1 MRSTDEIVDTV
12 ERALMSPTGAL
23 LHVITDPTLRAPLPG
38 GAGRGNERRPTM
50 THTSQAEAFLADWN
64 VHCTFGAVPGTHG
77 VDRQEATEP
86 DGQQRRWFA
95 ELLQRHGMKVVR
107 DEIGNQFGPVEVDLA
122 AYAEIHVE
130 QGQQHGRG
138 RRHAL
143 LGAATLIVAA
153 RELVDDYEEGV
164 LHSAVGEITVY
175 PNSPVVA
182 SEARILLDL
191 RSPSMEV
198 IDSAAAKLRTSIA
211 EVEET
216 VAVEIDI
223 VHEHAWDQNP
233 YQPEGTAFRRQG
245 IRPVPWRGADRGR
258 SRFDE
263 HEGPC
268 ADGDAVRAEF
278 RRRLAQPQRVHQG
291 RRPARRSQP
300 PHRGAA
306 TDRDRSRGGGRGR
319 ERLMLA

>member
-1 MRSTDEIVDTV
+1 
-12 ERALMSPTGAL
+12 
-23 LHVITDPTLRAPLPG
+23 
-38 GAGRGNERRPTM
+38 M
-50 THTSQAEAFLADWN
+50 THSSQAEAFLADWN

-95 ELLQRHGMKVVR
+95 ALLQRHGMKVVR
-107 DEIGNQFGPVEVDLA
+107 DEIGNQFGLLELDLV
-122 AYAEIHVE
+122 AYAEIRVE
-130 QGQQHGRG
+130 QGRSMDEDGVTIGLVSATWAAHKYELHIRG
-138 RRHAL
+138 DQPHSGSALMADRRDAL
-143 LGAATLIVAA
+143 LEADKLIAAA

-182 SEARILLDL
+182 SESRILLDL

-198 IDSAAAKLRTSIA
+198 IDSAAAELRTTIA

-216 VAVEIDI
+216 VGVEIDI

-245 IRPVPWRGADRGR
+245 TRPVPWRGANRDR

-263 HEGPC
+263 HEGSC

-291 RRPARRSQP
+291 RRPARRSRP

-306 TDRDRSRGGGRGR
+306 PDRDKSRGGGRGR